1 MRRRVHYCGVLVLL
15 WVTAAMGCEVAINAG
30 FFNRGTGDCV
40 GNVITHGHRV
50 QISGLENVNFGI
62 MQVC

>member
-1 MRRRVHYCGVLVLL
+1 
-15 WVTAAMGCEVAINAG
+15 MGCEVAINAG

-62 MQVC
+62 MQVQLMSAAAPS